1 MKLIN
6 ARLCLDCNE
15 VFDPKESIVRDKYSC
30 PKCAN
35 KSTVCL
41 TSFFREEKKKDRRP
55 EREEVKGSD

>member
-41 TSFFREEKKKDRRP
+41 TSFFREEKKRV
-55 EREEVKGSD
+55 EVKHEKSKQS

>member
-15 VFDPKESIVRDKYSC
+15 VFDPKESIAMDKYSC

-41 TSFFREEKKKDRRP
+41 NSFFREDREKS
-55 EREEVKGSD
+55 KGNEAITPNRME

>member
-35 KSTVCL
+35 KSTACL

>member
-6 ARLCLDCNE
+6 AILCLDCNE

-41 TSFFREEKKKDRRP
+41 TTFFREEKKKDRRP